1 MRVRRI
7 ETVIQFVAGPE
18 ASKRSYADLL
28 SVEPT
33 PCDGRADA
41 LTPTCGRG

>member
-7 ETVIQFVAGPE
+7 ETSIQFVADPE
-18 ASKRSYADLL
+18 VSERWHADLL

-33 PCDGRADA
+33 PYEGSY
-41 LTPTCGRG
+41 